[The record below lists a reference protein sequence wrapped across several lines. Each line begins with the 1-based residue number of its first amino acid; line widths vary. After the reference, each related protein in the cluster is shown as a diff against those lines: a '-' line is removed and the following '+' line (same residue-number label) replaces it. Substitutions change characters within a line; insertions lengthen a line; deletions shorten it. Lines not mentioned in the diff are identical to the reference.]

1 MLPAATAC
9 NSGFQR
15 WARAHSTKVTDASA
29 RRPRRLP
36 SCVTSSIPAAPPPT
50 TTTRCNASS
59 LERPLTPG
67 TLSAHVEFLTDEFM
81 ADRDHG
87 LCAERAAPIGPRP
100 AGTSALVVASG
111 RVFPLKLGTDIG
123 IGVAADDFPVL
134 DHVSRLNTNGRTV
147 FPGLAGGIHGGGSC
161 ASARAVLIKDLPRL
175 SVSALSGHKRREQ
188 CAVHQDLSDEPL
200 HVASPCTVAA
210 GCRHSLHPP

>member
-15 WARAHSTKVTDASA
+15 WARAHSTKVTDARA

-67 TLSAHVEFLTDEFM
+67 TFPLTSNEFM

-87 LCAERAAPIGPRP
+87 PCAERAAPVGPRP

-134 DHVSRLNTNGRTV
+134 DHVPGLSTNGRTV
-147 FPGLAGGIHGGGSC
+147 FPGLAGVIHGGGSC
-161 ASARAVLIKDLPRL
+161 ASGRAILIKDLPRL
-175 SVSALSGHKRREQ
+175 SVSALGAPKRCEQ
-188 CAVHQDLSDEPL
+188 RAAHQDLSDEPL

-210 GCRHSLHPP
+210 GCRHSLHSP

>member
-15 WARAHSTKVTDASA
+15 WARAHSTKVTDARA

-50 TTTRCNASS
+50 TTTRCSASS
-59 LERPLTPG
+59 LERSLTPG
-67 TLSAHVEFLTDEFM
+67 TLSAHIECSTDEFM
-81 ADRDHG
+81 ADQDHG
-87 LCAERAAPIGPRP
+87 LCAERAAPVGQRG
-100 AGTSALVVASG
+100 ASALVVASG

-134 DHVSRLNTNGRTV
+134 DHVSWLNTNGRTV
-147 FPGLAGGIHGGGSC
+147 FPGLAGIIYGGGSC
-161 ASARAVLIKDLPRL
+161 ASGRAILIKDLPRL
-175 SVSALSGHKRREQ
+175 SVSALGAPKRCEQ
-188 CAVHQDLSDEPL
+188 CAAHQDLSDEPL
-200 HVASPCTVAA
+200 HVASPSTVAA
-210 GCRHSLHPP
+210 GCRHSLHSP